1 MFSKKCSPS
10 PHLLVLMQLIFLL
23 AFLLICNF
31 FFSETLVLFPIHL
44 LLNTFTGLIWY
55 GVAIVAVA
63 IIAWCFGE

>member
-1 MFSKKCSPS
+1 
-10 PHLLVLMQLIFLL
+10 MQLIFLL